1 MGLKRTDKTSTGNGT
16 ASAEPAKDTPQLR
29 DNPEVNARI
38 DDYIK
43 ANPKEWTYI
52 QGLPQDRL
60 ERSLVLQ
67 YVNKTERR
75 ERVRTAVL
83 KKLEDNSEL
92 KEAYRTLVKNLP
104 AEQQEKAMAS
114 IAMQTQRTIAPKQQQ
129 TAGVKV

>member
-1 MGLKRTDKTSTGNGT
+1 MSLKRTDKTTTGNGT
-16 ASAEPAKDTPQLR
+16 ASAEPATDTPKLR
-29 DNPEVNARI
+29 DNAEVNTKI
-38 DDYIK
+38 DAYIK
-43 ANPKEWTYI
+43 ANPKEWAYI
-52 QGLPQDRL
+52 QGLPRDRL

-83 KKLEDNSEL
+83 KKLDENPEL

-114 IAMQTQRTIAPKQQQ
+114 IAMQAQRTIAPKQQQ
-129 TAGVKV
+129 TAGTKV

>member
-1 MGLKRTDKTSTGNGT
+1 MSLKRTDKTTTGNGT
-16 ASAEPAKDTPQLR
+16 ASAEPGKDTPQLR

-43 ANPKEWTYI
+43 ANPKEWAYI
-52 QGLPQDRL
+52 QGLRRDRL

-83 KKLEDNSEL
+83 KKLDENPEL

-129 TAGVKV
+129 AAGVKV